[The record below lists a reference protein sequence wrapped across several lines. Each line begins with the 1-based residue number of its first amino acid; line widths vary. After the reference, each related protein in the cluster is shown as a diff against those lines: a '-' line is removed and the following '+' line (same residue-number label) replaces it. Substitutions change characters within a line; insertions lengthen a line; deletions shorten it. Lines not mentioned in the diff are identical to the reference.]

1 MENSKIDKQTD
12 VHTENRN
19 KGAQKE
25 VSIFAFGCY
34 LSITVRVFTGGGGGI
49 NCKCLHCNKPS
60 VTSRLEDE
68 GVAGGDVTGCCC

>member
-34 LSITVRVFTGGGGGI
+34 LSITVRVLPAAAALTV
-49 NCKCLHCNKPS
+49 S
-60 VTSRLEDE
+60 VCIATSQ
-68 GVAGGDVTGCCC
+68 A